1 MALIDRSKNKSTVF
15 RDISLSFVRHPVTN
29 DLGIFSNE
37 DAIRRSVTNL
47 TRTRLGER
55 FHNDLIGTQIDDSMF
70 ELHTVF
76 DAESIQDAY
85 SIFREFE
92 EWIEPDTE
100 SHEIFSLEYIGDDSE
115 YH

>member
-55 FHNDLIGTQIDDSMF
+55 FHNDLIGTPLQIVIGKRDFSQGVVEVKDRLLDTTEKIKIDDVKK
-70 ELHTVF
+70 LVF
-76 DAESIQDAY
+76 KKLNS
-85 SIFREFE
+85 
-92 EWIEPDTE
+92 
-100 SHEIFSLEYIGDDSE
+100 
-115 YH
+115 